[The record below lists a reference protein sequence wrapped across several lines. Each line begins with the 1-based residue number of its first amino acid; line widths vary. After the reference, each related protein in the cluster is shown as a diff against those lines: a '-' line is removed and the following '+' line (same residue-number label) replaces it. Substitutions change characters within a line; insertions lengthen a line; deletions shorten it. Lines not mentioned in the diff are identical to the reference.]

1 MRVDRERRSGHRPWI
16 TASWPLV
23 ALKAL
28 GLILG
33 LLASFGR
40 AQDITWWNLGFD
52 ARIHQFDTLGSPELY
67 ILGTQPLCT
76 ELPGLSSGQQKLCQL
91 YQDHMAP
98 IGDGARLGIEE
109 CRYQFSSRRWN
120 CSTAE
125 TGSVFGRVT
134 AIGEFDFYL
143 SGVPF
148 FSLLLVERRLHRG

>member
-1 MRVDRERRSGHRPWI
+1 MNLGVPSLFLSPDR
-16 TASWPLV
+16 
-23 ALKAL
+23 
-28 GLILG
+28 
-33 LLASFGR
+33 
-40 AQDITWWNLGFD
+40 NLGFD

-134 AIGEFDFYL
+134 AIGEL
-143 SGVPF
+143 ISRI
-148 FSLLLVERRLHRG
+148 FSRPST